1 MVATPFVHHQFVH
14 AAPVHR
20 VNENVLANA
29 FVPEASACR
38 LSDPALAVL
47 ARTAANWFTP
57 LLANRLQVSAL
68 HGRIR
73 LDGHVCNGRP
83 LGFLKATLLRVPGVV
98 GLDMMVTVD
107 PVMNPLQAYPVGPQR
122 LRAG

>member
-1 MVATPFVHHQFVH
+1 MSATAFVHHQLAK
-14 AAPVHR
+14 AAPVHYINED
-20 VNENVLANA
+20 VLENV
-29 FVPEASACR
+29 FVPKASACR

-47 ARTAANWFTP
+47 AKTAANWFTP
-57 LLANRLQVSAL
+57 SLANRLHVSAL

>member
-1 MVATPFVHHQFVH
+1 MSATAFVHYPFANAASVH
-14 AAPVHR
+14 YI
-20 VNENVLANA
+20 NEDVLANV

-47 ARTAANWFTP
+47 ARTAANWFAP
-57 LLANRLQVSAL
+57 SLANRLHVSAL

-83 LGFLKATLLRVPGVV
+83 LVFLKAALLRVPGVE
-98 GLDMMVTVD
+98 GLDMTVTVD
-107 PVMNPLQAYPVGPQR
+107 SVMYPLQAYSVGPQR
-122 LRAG
+122 LHAG